1 MSKELLQCLDAF
13 RRAQLS
19 LNEYGPYCKVCK
31 LASEFKKLAQELI
44 FGGCLVVYSGN
55 TIIRRIYLHTV
66 EFYYHEE
73 ADGGLKDYIV
83 YHKHKRKDQKVV
95 HKVEYFKPGTI
106 NAHQSG
112 IDITFENED
121 GQYRASA
128 LIRAFMVKEGADK
141 TIPFKKDYY
150 RPSKVSNDEVE
161 YRSSYLYDYLFT
173 NIPMPISV
181 DWEPEKQ
188 SGELYQGYRVNV
200 FTYGPKLDSDGNPA
214 KNYKDVDKKP
224 WSFSRE
230 QFPAKYQLEASDE
243 CVE

>member
-1 MSKELLQCLDAF
+1 MSKELLQYLDAF
-13 RRAQLS
+13 EKAQLS
-19 LNEYGPYCKVCK
+19 LNEYGGTCKVCK

-44 FGGCLVVYSGN
+44 YGGCFVVHSGN
-55 TIIRRIYLHTV
+55 TIIRRIYLHTI

-73 ADGGLKDYIV
+73 ADDGLKDYIV

-95 HKVEYFKPGTI
+95 HKVEYFKPGTL

-112 IDITFENED
+112 IDITFESKD
-121 GQYRASA
+121 MQYRASA

-141 TIPFKKDYY
+141 TVPFKKDYY
-150 RPSKVSNDEVE
+150 RPSKVSNEEVE

-200 FTYGPKLDSDGNPA
+200 FTYGPGLDSYGNPA
-214 KNYKDVDKKP
+214 KNDKDLDKKP
-224 WSFSRE
+224 WAFSRE
-230 QFPAKYQLEASDE
+230 QFPAKYRLDA
-243 CVE
+243 